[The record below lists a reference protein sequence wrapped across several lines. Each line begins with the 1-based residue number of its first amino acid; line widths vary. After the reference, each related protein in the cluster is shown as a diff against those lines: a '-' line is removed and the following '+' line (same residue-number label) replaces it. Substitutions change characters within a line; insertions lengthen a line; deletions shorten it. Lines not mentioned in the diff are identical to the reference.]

1 MTILD
6 LSHNKLKGLAPEA
19 FDKHSYSTELRLN
32 NNQVIKV
39 NIENKHSPLRKAVLM
54 LNIMPIRICVKN
66 NHLCHYKET

>member
-39 NIENKHSPLRKAVLM
+39 NIENIHFKKDLLISISL
-54 LNIMPIRICVKN
+54 
-66 NHLCHYKET
+66 E

>member
-32 NNQVIKV
+32 NNQVEIKNIDQIKIV
-39 NIENKHSPLRKAVLM
+39 NK
-54 LNIMPIRICVKN
+54 NIDTN
-66 NHLCHYKET
+66 TL